1 MMRYI
6 KMFLTHVQT
15 PLHCCNCQKSP
26 ISMFFWWFSERDEK
40 QLRCLFQPQMLHS
53 DAQCFFQPLKR
64 KSPPPLRRQNKAPF
78 DSCMVCSQRAFFS
91 SGIHVIGSKMAEG
104 PAIFFSFEIQFE
116 VVVKYAVSWYRCM
129 GIFPTGQ
136 LPIGHTCHRIK
147 NGGGP
152 RNISNPESGNS
163 ILLGT
168 GAHTCRI
175 FLWRR
180 EPTFSQ
186 ATSNDQHTPKFHQ
199 KHHF

>member
-1 MMRYI
+1 MSCRIAIKPDILRFWMLQASALCVIQPRDAVRGRMVKISYHCPLKQNFQLNQRLLQMMRYI

-15 PLHCCNCQKSP
+15 PLHCSNCQKSP

-136 LPIGHTCHRIK
+136 LPIGHTCHR
-147 NGGGP
+147 
-152 RNISNPESGNS
+152 
-163 ILLGT
+163 
-168 GAHTCRI
+168 A
-175 FLWRR
+175 
-180 EPTFSQ
+180 
-186 ATSNDQHTPKFHQ
+186 
-199 KHHF
+199 

>member
-1 MMRYI
+1 MFHTFAGCFSQPPRWCLGHPVMFYASAWWFMYVTLKIDSYHSLKQNFQLNQRLLQMMRYI

-15 PLHCCNCQKSP
+15 PLHCSNCQKSP

-136 LPIGHTCHRIK
+136 LPIGHTCHR
-147 NGGGP
+147 
-152 RNISNPESGNS
+152 
-163 ILLGT
+163 
-168 GAHTCRI
+168 A
-175 FLWRR
+175 
-180 EPTFSQ
+180 
-186 ATSNDQHTPKFHQ
+186 
-199 KHHF
+199 